1 MCVMYIQFF
10 RNFHNGM
17 SNKLPN
23 YTLNKALRNKP
34 GLWPSARR
42 AVEGVVLQHSLDMGF
57 VHEQT
62 ERTCSAC

>member
-10 RNFHNGM
+10 RNGI
-17 SNKLPN
+17 SNKLHN
-23 YTLNKALRNKP
+23 YTLNKALRNKA